1 MSKNKTIFMPAKL
14 FSNMKDRDE
23 SVDPRKVLT
32 INEKSQSIFH
42 GSTERFKSK
51 GYKKLGDV
59 GES

>member
-1 MSKNKTIFMPAKL
+1 MPAKL
-14 FSNMKDRDE
+14 FSNMKDKDE
-23 SVDPRKVLT
+23 SVDPRNVLT
-32 INEKSQSIFH
+32 INEKSQTIFH